1 MTQIHKQ
8 YIVVYVA
15 AVLCTIFCFFKDL
28 YIELNY
34 LFSTTIPFTINHPD
48 TQRHIH
54 AIFHL
59 HIA

>member
-8 YIVVYVA
+8 YIDVYMA
-15 AVLCTIFCFFKDL
+15 AMYYTFFKDL

-34 LFSTTIPFTINHPD
+34 LFSITIPFTINHPD